1 MSMKIA
7 ARGLQK
13 VFDRETVLEGLDF
26 SVEKGEC
33 VSLIGPSGAGKT
45 TLLKL
50 IAGIEQP
57 DQGEIRID
65 PPPSRLVP
73 VILVFQDYVLFPHQS
88 VFSNISFG
96 LRARRLPKK
105 EVTRLVEEYLDYVGL
120 SDKASAYPNQL
131 SAGQRQRVAI
141 ARAMVVNPGIL
152 LLDEPFANL
161 DRNLKMETAQFIRET
176 GRRFG
181 TTIVSVTHDLE
192 EAFAMSDKVGIL
204 LDGKLEQYGSS
215 REVYFNPAT
224 YAAAQF
230 LGPVNIISR
239 GLYPQLEWPM
249 DQPEGE
255 RVFARGEGLDI
266 IPDPRGPWEIED
278 IRFIGILILYTILC
292 GNQRYRVYSIGEGLN
307 IGDRVRCRVS
317 RYFED
322 ADAEVGAALK
332 V

>member
-1 MSMKIA
+1 MKID
-7 ARGLQK
+7 ARSVYK
-13 VFDRETVLEGLDF
+13 SYDSETVLEGLDF
-26 SVEKGEC
+26 TVEKGEC

-50 IAGIEQP
+50 IAGIEAP
-57 DQGEIRID
+57 DGGEILLD
-65 PPPSRLVP
+65 PVPSRLVP

-88 VFSNISFG
+88 VYSNVSFG
-96 LRARRLPKK
+96 LRARRLPKSEIK
-105 EVTRLVEEYLDYVGL
+105 PRVEEYLAYVGL
-120 SDKASAYPNQL
+120 ADKAAAYPNQL

-141 ARAMVVNPGIL
+141 ARAMVVNPGVL

-181 TTIVSVTHDLE
+181 ITIVSVTHDLE

-204 LDGKLEQYGSS
+204 LDGRLERFDSS

-230 LGPVNIISR
+230 LGPVNVIEKS
-239 GLYPQLEWPM
+239 LYPTLEWP
-249 DQPEGE
+249 GE
-255 RVFARGEGLDI
+255 MPRAARVFARGEGLEI
-266 IPDPRGPWEIED
+266 FPDSAGEWEIED
-278 IRFIGILILYTILC
+278 IRFVGILILYTISR
-292 GNQRYRVYSIGEGLN
+292 GDTRWKVYCIGDGLN
-307 IGDRVRCRVS
+307 TGDRVGCRVS

-322 ADAEVGAALK
+322 AAA
-332 V
+332 VVSGTETD